1 MVVSHGIGKI
11 LNGIMKYQTS
21 LKGELVPIFR
31 EILDKPAPK
40 SLILT
45 CVDSRIVASR
55 LFRAEP
61 GAYFMLRNPGNF
73 IQKFQACS
81 ETNSDS
87 TNTPAPTPAS
97 LELACVYINII

>member
-1 MVVSHGIGKI
+1 MVTKGMTMI
-11 LNGIMKYQTS
+11 LSGIMKYQSS
-21 LKGELVPIFR
+21 LKGELLPIFR

-73 IQKFQACS
+73 IQKFQTC
-81 ETNSDS
+81 EITNNGPA
-87 TNTPAPTPAS
+87 NTPAPTPAA
-97 LELACVYINII
+97 LELACV

>member
-1 MVVSHGIGKI
+1 MTVTAGMKNI
-11 LNGIMKYQTS
+11 LNGIMKYQAS

-73 IQKFQACS
+73 IQKYEALP
-81 ETNSDS
+81 ETNDESS
-87 TNTPAPTPAS
+87 STPAPTPAS
-97 LELACVYINII
+97 LELACVYL